1 MNFKSRLKRI
11 EKRLGVSR
19 DDEIK
24 ELVLNNGQVIK
35 LTNKELDEIF
45 AEIWKNNTKR
55 LTGSAKHEKA
65 IAKN

>member
-19 DDEIK
+19 DDEIV
-24 ELVLNNGQVIK
+24 ELELNDGQVFR
-35 LTNKELDEIF
+35 LTNRKLDEIF

-55 LTGSAKHEKA
+55 LTGSEKHG
-65 IAKN
+65 